1 MTRAM
6 NGKNLTNYLK
16 RIGIA
21 LSVLFNVL
29 MFGPSNQTF
38 SARNYGWKRKGKF
51 NLVPII
57 DFVAK
62 HVFREHSHCQLSWI
76 YWRVRKD
83 VIYDHETAAKSNVG
97 PNRNNANEPI
107 YY

>member
-1 MTRAM
+1 M

-21 LSVLFNVL
+21 LSILFNVL
-29 MFGPSNQTF
+29 LFGPSNQTF
-38 SARNYGWKRKGKF
+38 SARNYGWKREGKF

-62 HVFREHSHCQLSWI
+62 YVFREYMHCQLSWI
-76 YWRVRKD
+76 YWSVRKD
-83 VIYDHETAAKSNVG
+83 VIYDHQNKSNIG
-97 PNRNNANEPI
+97 PKRNNANEPI

>member
-6 NGKNLTNYLK
+6 NGKILINYMG

-21 LSVLFNVL
+21 LSVLFNVI

-38 SARNYGWKRKGKF
+38 SARNYAWKREGKL
-51 NLVPII
+51 NMVPII
-57 DFVAK
+57 DFIALYI
-62 HVFREHSHCQLSWI
+62 FREHSHCQLSWI

-83 VIYDHETAAKSNVG
+83 VMHEHDNQSKSNIG
-97 PNRNNANEPI
+97 PNQSQADEPI

>member
-1 MTRAM
+1 M
-6 NGKNLTNYLK
+6 NGKTLINYVS

-38 SARNYGWKRKGKF
+38 SARNWGWKREGKF

-57 DFVAK
+57 DFVAWY
-62 HVFREHSHCQLSWI
+62 VFRDANHCQFSWV

-83 VIYDHETAAKSNVG
+83 VVFEHENKSNVG
-97 PNRNNANEPI
+97 PKQSVDKPF

>member
-1 MTRAM
+1 M
-6 NGKNLTNYLK
+6 NGKTLINYLK

-29 MFGPSNQTF
+29 TFGPSNQTF
-38 SARNYGWKRKGKF
+38 SARNYGWKREGKF
-51 NLVPII
+51 NFVPII
-57 DFVAK
+57 DFVARY
-62 HVFREHSHCQLSWI
+62 VFREQHHCQLSWV

-83 VIYDHETAAKSNVG
+83 VMFEKQTKSNVG
-97 PNRNNANEPI
+97 PKRSGIDEPI

>member
-1 MTRAM
+1 M
-6 NGKNLTNYLK
+6 NGKSLINYIN

-29 MFGPSNQTF
+29 LFGASNQTF
-38 SARNYGWKRKGKF
+38 SARNYGWKRDGKF
-51 NLVPII
+51 NLVPVI
-57 DFVAK
+57 DFVALYI
-62 HVFREHSHCQLSWI
+62 FRDPMHCQMSWV

-83 VIYDHETAAKSNVG
+83 VMCDHEAAKSNVG
-97 PNRNNANEPI
+97 PKESKVNEPI